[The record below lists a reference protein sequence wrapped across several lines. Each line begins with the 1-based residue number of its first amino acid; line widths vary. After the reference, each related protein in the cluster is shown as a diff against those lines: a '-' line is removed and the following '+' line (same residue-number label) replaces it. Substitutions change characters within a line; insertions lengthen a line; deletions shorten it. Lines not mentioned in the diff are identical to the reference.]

1 MSWLYTIVFAGL
13 AVSSQ
18 GGSTSNLEPRI
29 EACPTAIVEAQK
41 DETEKFEQTYPLN
54 AGGRVNLSNVNGSIV
69 VEAWERNEVKL
80 EYTKVADTR
89 ERLAD
94 VQVKIESRPDYFSAE
109 TDYDN
114 WKGKNS
120 GDRWKNGGKLNV
132 EFRLMVPRGAVLNE
146 IETVNGSV
154 TVSNF
159 VNITI
164 VSAVN
169 GSVNATNIRGT
180 AKLSTVNGE
189 VKADF
194 DRLETGSKVSL
205 ETVNGTVNLTLPSD
219 VNATVRADSLNGNI
233 TNDFGL
239 PVRKGKY
246 IGRDLYGK
254 LGSGDVQVKLESVNG
269 SLAISRKNDG
279 KTPSPAVDLLQQKS
293 KDDNWDDDNEM
304 RVNVDKEMAKANKD
318 IAKAMKESSKAIAG
332 ATVAPAVTARALD
345 DAKRELVRI
354 QPEIAKVTAESV
366 KIAADAIEHTEQ
378 LMKTDEF
385 RQKMREAQL
394 IQSNAMARI
403 GDAMF
408 FPSVPRVE
416 TKSQTIPVKGV
427 PKVTIEAKG
436 CSVSV
441 RGWDKNEV
449 QYRVT
454 QLSDTRRGPLNVN
467 ANQNEASAGTAVT
480 INVDNPD
487 PDARNGNF
495 FNERNRVRIEV
506 YVPRKSNMKIT
517 ASGEIRIDGVSGEV
531 DLAGSDQSINVRDVD
546 GKLRVSSLDG
556 RIRVIGFR
564 GDIDAQTAD
573 GSISLE
579 GDFKSLKARAVDGSV
594 MLTLPDNASA
604 DLDAS
609 LGEVRSEGIK
619 LNRLTGD
626 ESKGKYR
633 IGNGGSLFQIR
644 TEGEIFIRGAGTLQ
658 DTY

>member
-1 MSWLYTIVFAGL
+1 MSWLYTVIFAGMV
-13 AVSSQ
+13 VSSQ
-18 GGSTSNLEPRI
+18 GSSAANAEPAV
-29 EACPTAIVEAQK
+29 EQSPVVIVETQK

-54 AGGRVNLSNVNGSIV
+54 AGGRVSLSNVNGSIV

-89 ERLAD
+89 DRLAD
-94 VQVKIESRPDYFSAE
+94 VQVKVESRPDYFSAE
-109 TDYDN
+109 TDYDS
-114 WKGKNS
+114 WKGKNN

-194 DRLETGSKVSL
+194 DRLETGSKISL

-219 VNATVRADSLNGNI
+219 ANATLRADSLNGNI

-239 PVRKGKY
+239 PVRKGRY
-246 IGRDLYGK
+246 VGRDLYGK
-254 LGSGDVQVKLESVNG
+254 LGTGDVQVRLDSVNG
-269 SLAISRKNDG
+269 SLAIGRKNDG
-279 KTPSPAVDLLQQKS
+279 KSPSPAVNLLQQKS
-293 KDDNWDDDNEM
+293 KDDDWDNDNEK
-304 RVNVDKEMAKANKD
+304 VNKE
-318 IAKAMKESSKAIAG
+318 IAKAIKAGTKA
-332 ATVAPAVTARALD
+332 AASVPTAVVAKAMA
-345 DAKRELVRI
+345 DAHREMVNI
-354 QPEIAKVTAESV
+354 KPEIAKITADS
-366 KIAADAIEHTEQ
+366 ISLAADAIAQTAE
-378 LMKTDEF
+378 LLRSDEI

-394 IQSNAMARI
+394 IQSDALARM
-403 GDAMF
+403 GDSMF
-408 FPSVPRVE
+408 FPSAPRVE
-416 TKSQTIPVKGV
+416 TKNQTVPVKGL
-427 PKVTIEAKG
+427 PKVTVEAKG

-454 QLSDTRRGPLNVN
+454 QLSDARSRGPLNVN
-467 ANQNEASAGTAVT
+467 ANQNEAPAGTAVT

-487 PDARNGNF
+487 PEARNGNF
-495 FNERNRVRIEV
+495 FNDRNRVRIEI

-517 ASGEIRIDGVSGEV
+517 ANGEIRIDGVSGEV
-531 DLAGSDQSINVRDVD
+531 ELVGADESINVRDVD
-546 GKLRVSSLDG
+546 GKLKVSNAVG

-564 GDIDAQTAD
+564 GDIDAQTSD
-573 GSISLE
+573 GAINLE
-579 GDFKSLKARAVDGSV
+579 GDFTSLKARAGDGSV
-594 MLTLPDNASA
+594 TLTLPDNASA
-604 DLDAS
+604 DIDS
-609 LGEVRSEGIK
+609 NGSEVKSDGVV
-619 LNRLTGD
+619 LNRLSGD
-626 ESKGKYR
+626 DSKSKYR
-633 IGNGGSLFQIR
+633 IGGGGSQFQIH
-644 TEGEIFIRGAGTLQ
+644 TDGPILVRGSGTLRE
-658 DTY
+658 TN

>member
-1 MSWLYTIVFAGL
+1 MSWIYTIVFAGL
-13 AVSSQ
+13 VVSSQ
-18 GGSTSNLEPRI
+18 GSSPADPAPKA
-29 EACPTAIVEAQK
+29 EACPIAIVEAQK
-41 DETEKFEQTYPLN
+41 DETEKFEQAYPLN

-69 VEAWERNEVKL
+69 VEAWDRNEVKL
-80 EYTKVADTR
+80 EYTKVADSR

-94 VQVKIESRPDYFSAE
+94 VQVKIESRPEYFSAE
-109 TDYDN
+109 ADYDN

-254 LGSGDVQVKLESVNG
+254 LGSGDVQVKLDSVNG

-279 KTPSPAVDLLQQKS
+279 KQLSPAVDLLQHKS
-293 KDDNWDDDNEM
+293 KDDDWDNDKDLQ
-304 RVNVDKEMAKANKD
+304 VNVNKEMAKANKD
-318 IAKAMKESSKAIAG
+318 IAKAMKESSKA
-332 ATVAPAVTARALD
+332 VANVTPMVVEQALT
-345 DAKRELVRI
+345 DAQREIVKI
-354 QPEIAKVTAESV
+354 QPEITKITEASIQ
-366 KIAADAIEHTEQ
+366 IAANAIEQSAQ
-378 LMKTDEF
+378 LMKSDEM
-385 RQKMREAQL
+385 RQKMREAQM
-394 IQSNAMARI
+394 IQNKAMVKMSNS
-403 GDAMF
+403 MF
-408 FPSVPRVE
+408 FPSAPRVE
-416 TKSQTIPVKGV
+416 TKSQTIPVKGL
-427 PKVTIEAKG
+427 PKVTIDAKG
-436 CSVSV
+436 CAVSV
-441 RGWDKNEV
+441 RGWDKAEV

-454 QLSDTRRGPLNVN
+454 QVSDARGPAPLNVN
-467 ANQNEASAGTAVT
+467 ANQNEAPAGTAVN
-480 INVDNPD
+480 INVNNPD
-487 PDARNGNF
+487 AEARSGNF
-495 FNERNRVRIEV
+495 FNGRDRVRVEV

-517 ASGEIRIDGVSGEV
+517 ANGEIRIDGVSGEV
-531 DLAGSDQSINVRDVD
+531 ELAGSDESINVRDVD

-594 MLTLPDNASA
+594 MLTLPEGVSA
-604 DLDAS
+604 DLEADR
-609 LGEVRSEGIK
+609 GEVRSEGVQ
-619 LNRLTGD
+619 LNRLSGD

-633 IGNGGSLFQIR
+633 IGNGGTLFQIR
-644 TEGEIFIRGAGTLQ
+644 TDGEIFIRGAGTLQ